1 MLGRSTGNFKFL
13 MSTGMKQDG
22 TYTAGSEIIN
32 IETSTSVTCPPVPN
46 FPKSVTGSTGVLIQ
60 KKIPLVC
67 SGYPDRT
74 TCYLLKNN
82 AWVQTGNLNDSRY
95 SGVMLPN
102 SPFQDPTHQAT
113 IIGGYD
119 TNTME
124 VFNGT
129 SWSLMGPSLP
139 VVYIAMMCAVYTN
152 PTTIFIVAGNTEKYE
167 SSQDTY
173 YFNSSEQKWVSG
185 PKVLQ
190 ARHAHT
196 CGRIQRDQNGGKLS
210 TLMAAGVYNMVN
222 LDSVE
227 ILDDDSSTW
236 RAGPKLPGALNGASM
251 FEDPRGGLIVVGG
264 GISPGVV
271 SAISSNLYRLRHA
284 GSNAQW
290 ETLAQK
296 TQLMVMYSLAIPIPD
311 EIALC

>member
-1 MLGRSTGNFKFL
+1 
-13 MSTGMKQDG
+13 MSTGWKQDG
-22 TYTAGSEIIN
+22 SYTNGSEIIN
-32 IETSTSVTCPPVPN
+32 IETSTLVACPPVPN
-46 FPKSVTGSTGVLIQ
+46 FPKAVTGSTGVLIQ

-67 SGYPDRT
+67 SGHPDRT

-82 AWVQTGNLNDSRY
+82 AWVQTGSLNVSRY
-95 SGVMLPN
+95 SSVMLPN

-113 IIGGYD
+113 IIGGYS
-119 TNTME
+119 TNTVE

-129 SWSLMGPSLP
+129 SWSLMKPVLP
-139 VVYIAMMCAVYTN
+139 VTFLGLACAVYTN
-152 PTTIFIVAGNTEKYE
+152 PTTIFIVAGEDNINQY
-167 SSQDTY
+167 SQKTY
-173 YFNSSEQKWVSG
+173 YFNSLEQQWVPG
-185 PKVLQ
+185 PKVMTGRF
-190 ARHAHT
+190 AHA
-196 CGRIQRDQNGGKLS
+196 CGRIQRNQNGGKLS
-210 TLMAAGVYNMVN
+210 TIVVGGIYNLAN

-236 RAGPKLPGALNGASM
+236 RAGPKLPGALNGAAM

-296 TQLMVMYSLAIPIPD
+296 TQLMVMHSLAIPIPD